1 MKKYLLLLL
10 AWALISCQ
18 KVSLYDEEETAED
31 YETKT
36 VTFKVNGDFGT
47 PTFTRASLSADG
59 REMTD
64 LWVFDYMGDECV
76 QSVHQDS
83 GDDDFGEPSLSLVYG
98 VHHIYFVASR
108 GVDPDLNEDDH
119 IIVWSNVRDT
129 FWQDYDVTIS
139 RTSDTEHDVTLDRVV
154 SKLKVTVN
162 DRIPEGCTKL
172 IIEPAKW
179 YYGLD
184 YTDGSMAWE
193 SNDEISV
200 SIPSNYIGTT
210 GNLSASFFTMSSDD
224 EWTTNL
230 TVTAVNANDV
240 ILGTASISNAPFV
253 ENRATAYSGNLFSN
267 TNAFT
272 ISLNDTW
279 LSDAVLTW

>member
-10 AWALISCQ
+10 AGALVSCQ

-31 YETKT
+31 PEKKT

-47 PTFTRASLSADG
+47 PTFTRATLSADG

-64 LWVFDYMGDECV
+64 LWIFDYIGDECV
-76 QSVHQDS
+76 QTIHQDS

-98 VHHIYFVASR
+98 AHHIYFVASR

-129 FWQDYDVTIS
+129 FWQDYEVTIS

-162 DRIPEGCTKL
+162 DRIPVGCSSL
-172 IIEPAKW
+172 IISPAKW

-230 TVTAVNANDV
+230 TVTAVNGNNV
-240 ILGTASISNAPFV
+240 ILGTASITAAPFIA
-253 ENRATAYSGNLFSN
+253 NRATAYSGNLFSN
-267 TNAFT
+267 MNAFT

-279 LSDAVLTW
+279 LSDEVLTW

>member
-1 MKKYLLLLL
+1 MKKYLLPLL
-10 AWALISCQ
+10 AVAVVSCQ
-18 KVSLYDEEETAED
+18 KVSLYDEEETAEEH
-31 YETKT
+31 ETKT

-47 PTFTRASLSADG
+47 PTFTRATLSADG

-64 LWVFDYMGDECV
+64 LWIFDYMGDECV
-76 QSVHQDS
+76 QTIHQDS

-98 VHHIYFVASR
+98 AHHIYFVASR
-108 GVDPDLNEDDH
+108 GVDPDLNEEDH
-119 IIVWSNVRDT
+119 IIVWSSVRDT
-129 FWQDYDVTIS
+129 FWQDYEVTIS

-162 DRIPEGCTKL
+162 DRIPEGCAKL

-200 SIPSNYIGTT
+200 SIPSNYIGTV

-230 TVTAVNANDV
+230 TVTAVNSNNV
-240 ILGTASISNAPFV
+240 ILGTASISNAPFIA
-253 ENRATAYSGNLFSN
+253 NRATAYSGNLFSN
-267 TNAFT
+267 MNAFT

-279 LSDAVLTW
+279 LSDEVLTW

>member
-10 AWALISCQ
+10 AGALVSCQ
-18 KVSLYDEEETAED
+18 KVSLNDEKETAED
-31 YETKT
+31 PEIKT

-47 PTFTRASLSADG
+47 PTFTRANLSADG
-59 REMTD
+59 RDMTD
-64 LWVFDYMGDECV
+64 LWIFDYMGDECV
-76 QSVHQDS
+76 QTIHQDS

-98 VHHIYFVASR
+98 SHHIYFVASR

-119 IIVWSNVRDT
+119 IIVWSSVRDT

-162 DRIPEGCTKL
+162 DRIPEGCAKL

-200 SIPSNYIGTT
+200 SIPSNYIGTV

-224 EWTTNL
+224 EWTTD
-230 TVTAVNANDV
+230 VTISSSGSGNSVLGSVSIDNVPLKANRS
-240 ILGTASISNAPFV
+240 TN
-253 ENRATAYSGNLFSN
+253 YSGSLFSGRQPFLI
-267 TNAFT
+267 T
-272 ISLNDTW
+272 LNEEWTD
-279 LSDAVLTW
+279 DVVLTW

>member
-10 AWALISCQ
+10 AGALVSCQ
-18 KVSLYDEEETAED
+18 KVSLYDEEETAE
-31 YETKT
+31 EPEIKT

-47 PTFTRASLSADG
+47 PAFTRATLSADG

-64 LWVFDYMGDECV
+64 LWIFDYMGDECV
-76 QSVHQDS
+76 QTIHQDS

-98 VHHIYFVASR
+98 DHHIYFVASR
-108 GVDPDLNEDDH
+108 GTDPDLNEDDH
-119 IIVWSNVRDT
+119 IIVWSAVRDT
-129 FWQDYDVTIS
+129 FWQDYEVTIS

-162 DRIPEGCTKL
+162 DRIPEGCEKL

-200 SIPSNYIGTT
+200 TIPSNYIGTV

-224 EWTTNL
+224 EWMTNL

-240 ILGTASISNAPFV
+240 ILGTATITAAPFV
-253 ENRATAYSGNLFSN
+253 ANRATAYSGNLFSN
-267 TNAFT
+267 TNNFA